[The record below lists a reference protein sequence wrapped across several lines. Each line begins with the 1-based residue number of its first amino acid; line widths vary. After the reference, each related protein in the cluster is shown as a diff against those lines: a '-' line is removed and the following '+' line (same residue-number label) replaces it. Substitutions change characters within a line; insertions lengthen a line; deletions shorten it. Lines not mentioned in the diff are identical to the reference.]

1 VFSGD
6 PPTDAVA
13 RVPKNA
19 VAGAGLHVA
28 ERGQGAAGPLV
39 VLVHGSLDRGAA
51 FARVVASEPLAGLHT
66 LRYDRRGYG
75 RSVDVGPPA
84 GLDDHVDDLLEVV
97 DGRPAVVV
105 GHSYGGLVAL
115 VASIRGPEV
124 VRAVAAFEPPQPWA
138 PWWPEQS
145 AGSAAAAAGPADAAE
160 AFLRRMVGDARW
172 EALPERTREARRREG
187 TALAA
192 ELTSVRAAR
201 PPLDPV
207 DVRAPLVVGRGS
219 RSPEHLRRSAAE
231 LAAAVAGAVLVEV
244 EGADHGAHLT
254 HPAEFA
260 AWARRAVDLVREER
274 SAP

>member
-1 VFSGD
+1 VG
-6 PPTDAVA
+6 
-13 RVPKNA
+13 
-19 VAGAGLHVA
+19 GAGLHVG

-39 VLVHGSLDRGAA
+39 VLVHGSLDRSAA
-51 FARVVASEPLAGLHT
+51 FARVVAAEPLAGLHT

-84 GLDDHVDDLLEVV
+84 GLDGHVDDLLGVV
-97 DGRPAVVV
+97 DGRPAVVA

-115 VASIRGPEV
+115 VASVRAPDV

-138 PWWPEQS
+138 PWWPERS

-192 ELTSVRAAR
+192 ELTSVRTGAR
-201 PPLDPV
+201 PPLDPAE
-207 DVRAPLVVGRGS
+207 VRVPLVVGRGS
-219 RSPEHLRRSAAE
+219 RSPEHLRRSAGE
-231 LAAAVAGAVLVEV
+231 LAAAVPGAVLVEV

-254 HPAEFA
+254 HPVEFA
-260 AWARRAVDLVREER
+260 AWARRAVDLVRGER